1 EQSLKYKLARIF
13 RKKGYVAAFE
23 VRARDSRADF
33 IVINGDSK
41 CFEVKSKV
49 DTLRR
54 LDKQTADYHHVFEYN
69 TVVVDSKHLSAM
81 ADTLPHHFG
90 IWYFEG
96 NRRVEYRQPTLSPC
110 LDPEHQLSML
120 TKQERKAAFG
130 SPDLTEILV

>member
-1 EQSLKYKLARIF
+1 CGLKKTEGLTKYQLHEKTNNILLRHHQGEQSLKYKLARIF

-33 IVINGDSK
+33 VVINGDSK

-54 LDKQTADYHHVFEYN
+54 LDKQTADYHYVFEYN
-69 TVVVDSKHLSAM
+69 TVVVDSKHLGAM

-96 NRRVEYRQPTLSPC
+96 
-110 LDPEHQLSML
+110 
-120 TKQERKAAFG
+120 
-130 SPDLTEILV
+130 